1 MSTEWR
7 LTTRYIVGLGLVFF
21 ALFVLYLSRS
31 VIPLL
36 IIGALIA
43 FLVRPIISLLHYR
56 LKMPWALAV
65 LITYLLVTVLILLA
79 PLIFV
84 PPIVGA
90 VNFLLNLDY
99 QALIDNT
106 LQWLGTS
113 LLTLKN
119 IDYQILGISIAL
131 DNVVDPILSA
141 LQNTG
146 PVAMPRLPSLSTILN
161 SLGSIFAASY
171 GVAVGVVGTLFSG
184 VVSFVF
190 MILSAVYFNLH
201 AHKLYGW
208 FLDTVPQIYRSEIV
222 ILLRKLRLVWEH
234 FFKGQVLLM
243 VIVGGLVW
251 LGGTAIGLPGAFA
264 LGIIAG
270 LLEIIPNLG
279 PTLAAIPAVIVA
291 LLQGS
296 IYLDVSN
303 FVFALIVIGMYILI
317 NALENNLIVPKV
329 LGDAVDLHPLIIFVG
344 VIVGATTWGIM
355 GALLAAPIIGSGKE
369 IVGYLYR
376 KTLAEDP
383 FPPDEVARRKETS
396 QSKPGTMLEKM
407 RRIWPWRPDRLP
419 EATSSSDETE
429 ITQNEQIEN

>member
-1 MSTEWR
+1 
-7 LTTRYIVGLGLVFF
+7 
-21 ALFVLYLSRS
+21 
-31 VIPLL
+31 
-36 IIGALIA
+36 
-43 FLVRPIISLLHYR
+43 
-56 LKMPWALAV
+56 
-65 LITYLLVTVLILLA
+65 LLA

-90 VNFLLNLDY
+90 VNFLLALDY

-106 LQWLGTS
+106 LQWLEIS
-113 LLTLKN
+113 LLSLKDFDYYVMGFA
-119 IDYQILGISIAL
+119 IDL

-146 PVAMPRLPSLSTILN
+146 PVSMPQLPSLPTILN

-171 GVAVGVVGTLFSG
+171 GVAVGVVGTVFSG
-184 VVSFVF
+184 IVSFVF
-190 MILSAVYFNLH
+190 LILSAVYFNLH

-208 FLDTVPQIYRSEIV
+208 FLDTVPQNYHEEMV

-243 VIVGGLVW
+243 VIVGTLVW

-279 PTLAAIPAVIVA
+279 PTLSAIPAVIVA

-296 IYLDVSN
+296 TYLPVNN
-303 FVFALIVIGMYILI
+303 FTFALIVIGLYVLV

-329 LGDAVDLHPLIIFVG
+329 LGDAVDLHPLIVFIG
-344 VIVGATTWGIM
+344 VIVGATTWGIL
-355 GALLAAPIIGSGKE
+355 GALLAAPVIGSGKE
-369 IVGYLYR
+369 IVSYLYR
-376 KTLAEDP
+376 KTLAEAP
-383 FPPDEVARRKETS
+383 FPPDEVAEEKKET
-396 QSKPGTMLEKM
+396 PGRMSRTLREII
-407 RRIWPWRPDRLP
+407 RGIRHWRPAYLP
-419 EATSSSDETE
+419 EESSSSDEVET
-429 ITQNEQIEN
+429 TQNE

>member
-7 LTTRYIVGLGLVFF
+7 LTTRYIVGVGLALF
-21 ALFVLYLSRS
+21 AVFVLYLSRS

-43 FLVRPIISLLHYR
+43 FLVRPIISMLHYR
-56 LKMPWALAV
+56 LKVPWALAV

-79 PLIFV
+79 PLVFV

-90 VNFLLNLDY
+90 VNFLLDLDY
-99 QALIDNT
+99 QALIDST
-106 LQWLGTS
+106 LQWLENS
-113 LLTLKN
+113 LFSLKDFDYYVMGFA
-119 IDYQILGISIAL
+119 IDL
-131 DNVVDPILSA
+131 DTVLDPILSA

-184 VVSFVF
+184 IVSFVF

-208 FLDTVPQIYRSEIV
+208 FLDTVPQTYCSEMV

-243 VIVGGLVW
+243 VIVGALVW

-296 IYLDVSN
+296 TYLGVN
-303 FVFALIVIGMYILI
+303 HFVFALIVIGMYILI

-344 VIVGATTWGIM
+344 VIVGATTWGIL
-355 GALLAAPIIGSGKE
+355 GALLAAPVIGSGKE
-369 IVGYLYR
+369 IVNYLYR

-383 FPPDEVARRKETS
+383 FPPDEVAEERETTGRKS
-396 QSKPGTMLEKM
+396 ATMFEKI
-407 RRIWPWRPDRLP
+407 RRIWHWQPGDLP
-419 EATSSSDETE
+419 EVASSSGETE
-429 ITQNEQIEN
+429 TTQNE

>member
-1 MSTEWR
+1 MTTEWR
-7 LTTRYIVGLGLVFF
+7 LTTRYIVGVGLVLF
-21 ALFVLYLSRS
+21 ALFILYLSRS

-43 FLVRPIISLLHYR
+43 FLVRPIISLLHHR
-56 LKMPWALAV
+56 LKVPWALAV
-65 LITYLLVTVLILLA
+65 FVTYLLVTVLILLA
-79 PLIFV
+79 PLIFI

-90 VNFLLNLDY
+90 VEFLLALDY
-99 QALIDNT
+99 QALVDNA
-106 LQWLGTS
+106 LQWLENS
-113 LLTLKN
+113 LLSLKEFDYYVMGYA
-119 IDYQILGISIAL
+119 IDL
-131 DNVVDPILSA
+131 DGVVDPMLSA

-146 PVAMPRLPSLSTILN
+146 PVATPQLPSLSTILN

-184 VVSFVF
+184 IVAFVF

-208 FLDTVPQIYRSEIV
+208 FLSTVPQTYRSEMV
-222 ILLRKLRLVWEH
+222 ILLRRLRLVWEH

-296 IYLDVSN
+296 LYLDVSN
-303 FVFALIVIGMYILI
+303 FVFALIVIGMYIVI

-329 LGDAVDLHPLIIFVG
+329 LGDAVDLHPLIVFIG
-344 VIVGATTWGIM
+344 VIVGATTWGIL
-355 GALLAAPIIGSGKE
+355 GALLAAPIIGSTKE
-369 IVGYLYR
+369 IVSYLYR
-376 KTLAEDP
+376 KALAEDP
-383 FPPDEVARRKETS
+383 FPPDAEPEEKETS
-396 QSKPGTMLEKM
+396 GPGQSTMREKIQ
-407 RRIWPWRPDRLP
+407 RIWNWRPAGLP
-419 EATSSSDETE
+419 EESSSSEDET
-429 ITQNEQIEN
+429 TNDK

>member
-7 LTTRYIVGLGLVFF
+7 LTTRYIVGVGLAFF

-43 FLVRPIISLLHYR
+43 FLVRPIISMLHYR
-56 LKMPWALAV
+56 LKVPWALAV

-90 VNFLLNLDY
+90 VNFLLDLDY

-106 LQWLGTS
+106 LQWAEIS
-113 LLTLKN
+113 LLSLKGFDYYVMGFS
-119 IDYQILGISIAL
+119 IDL
-131 DNVVDPILSA
+131 DGVADPILSA

-184 VVSFVF
+184 IVSFVF

-201 AHKLYGW
+201 AHRLYSW
-208 FLDTVPQIYRSEIV
+208 FLDTVPQSSRSEMV
-222 ILLRKLRLVWEH
+222 ILLRQLRLVWEH

-243 VIVGGLVW
+243 VIVGALVW

-296 IYLDVSN
+296 TFLPVNN
-303 FVFALIVIGMYILI
+303 FVFALIVIGMYVLI

-344 VIVGATTWGIM
+344 VIVGATTWGIL

-369 IVGYLYR
+369 IISYLYR

-383 FPPDEVARRKETS
+383 FPPDEMPEEKETS
-396 QSKPGTMLEKM
+396 GRRSGILREK
-407 RRIWPWRPDRLP
+407 IQQFWNWRPADLP
-419 EATSSSDETE
+419 AESLSSDETE
-429 ITQNEQIEN
+429 TTQNE

>member
-1 MSTEWR
+1 
-7 LTTRYIVGLGLVFF
+7 VGVSLVLF
-21 ALFVLYLSRS
+21 AIFVLYVSRS

-56 LKMPWALAV
+56 LKVPWAVAV
-65 LITYLLVTVLILLA
+65 LITYLLATIVILLA

-90 VNFLLNLDY
+90 VNFLLALDY
-99 QALIDNT
+99 QALVDNA
-106 LQWLGTS
+106 LQWLET
-113 LLTLKN
+113 TLINLKDF
-119 IDYQILGISIAL
+119 DYYVMGYAVDL
-131 DNVVDPILSA
+131 DDVVDPILAA

-146 PVAMPRLPSLSTILN
+146 PVATPQLPSLPTILN
-161 SLGSIFAASY
+161 SLGSFFAASY
-171 GVAVGVVGTLFSG
+171 GVAVGVMGTLFSG
-184 VVSFVF
+184 VVAFVF

-208 FLDTVPQIYRSEIV
+208 FLNTVPQSYRSEMV
-222 ILLRKLRLVWEH
+222 ILLQRLRLVWEH

-296 IYLDVSN
+296 TYLDVSH
-303 FVFALIVIGMYILI
+303 FVFALIVIGMYVLI

-329 LGDAVDLHPLIIFVG
+329 LGDAVDLHPLIIFIG
-344 VIVGATTWGIM
+344 VIVGATTWGIL
-355 GALLAAPIIGSGKE
+355 GALLAAPVIGSGKE
-369 IVGYLYR
+369 IVSYLYR

-383 FPPDEVARRKETS
+383 FPPAEMSKQESTPS
-396 QSKPGTMLEKM
+396 QSGTIRQKIE
-407 RRIWPWRPDRLP
+407 RIWRWRPAGLP
-419 EATSSSDETE
+419 DESSSDRAET
-429 ITQNEQIEN
+429 TQNE

>member
-7 LTTRYIVGLGLVFF
+7 LTTRYMVGVGLVLF
-21 ALFVLYLSRS
+21 AIFVLYLSRS

-56 LKMPWALAV
+56 LKVPWALAV

-84 PPIVGA
+84 PPIVSA
-90 VNFLLNLDY
+90 VNFLLALDY
-99 QALIDNT
+99 QALIDSAQ
-106 LQWLGTS
+106 QWLGNS
-113 LLTLKN
+113 LLSLKEFDYSVMGFA
-119 IDYQILGISIAL
+119 IDL
-131 DNVVDPILSA
+131 DNLVDPMLSA

-146 PVAMPRLPSLSTILN
+146 PVAMPRLPSLSTIVN

-184 VVSFVF
+184 IVSFVF

-208 FLDTVPQIYRSEIV
+208 FLDTVPQIYRSEMV

-243 VIVGGLVW
+243 VIVGTLVW
-251 LGGTAIGLPGAFA
+251 LGGTIIGLPGAFA

-296 IYLDVSN
+296 TYLGVSH
-303 FVFALIVIGMYILI
+303 FVFALIVIGLYILV

-329 LGDAVDLHPLIIFVG
+329 LGDAVDLHPLIVFIG
-344 VIVGATTWGIM
+344 VIVGATTWGIL
-355 GALLAAPIIGSGKE
+355 GALLAAPIIGSTKE
-369 IVGYLYR
+369 IVSYLYR
-376 KTLAEDP
+376 KTLAENP
-383 FPPDEVARRKETS
+383 FPPDEVSEEKNHS
-396 QSKPGTMLEKM
+396 PQQSGTLREKIQ
-407 RRIWPWRPDRLP
+407 RIWQWRPADLVEEP
-419 EATSSSDETE
+419 SSSDDETE
-429 ITQNEQIEN
+429 ITRKE

>member
-1 MSTEWR
+1 MTTEWR
-7 LTTRYIVGLGLVFF
+7 LTTRYIVGVGLAFL
-21 ALFVLYLSRS
+21 AIFVLYLSRS

-65 LITYLLVTVLILLA
+65 LITYLLATVVILLA

-90 VNFLLNLDY
+90 VNFLLDLDY
-99 QALIDNT
+99 QALVDNT
-106 LQWLGTS
+106 LQWLETS
-113 LLTLKN
+113 LLSLKDFDYYVMGYA
-119 IDYQILGISIAL
+119 IDL
-131 DNVVDPILSA
+131 DSVVDPMLTA
-141 LQNTG
+141 LQSTG
-146 PVAMPRLPSLSTILN
+146 PVATPQLPSMSTILN

-171 GVAVGVVGTLFSG
+171 GVAVGVMGTLFSG
-184 VVSFVF
+184 IVAFVF

-208 FLDTVPQIYRSEIV
+208 FLNTVPQTYRSEMV

-296 IYLDVSN
+296 LYLDVSN
-303 FVFALIVIGMYILI
+303 FVFALIVIGMYVLI

-329 LGDAVDLHPLIIFVG
+329 LGDAVDLHPLIILVG
-344 VIVGATTWGIM
+344 VIVGATTWGIL
-355 GALLAAPIIGSGKE
+355 GALLAAPVIGSSKE
-369 IVGYLYR
+369 IISYLYR
-376 KTLAEDP
+376 KTLAEDS
-383 FPPDEVARRKETS
+383 FPPDEVAEDKEVS
-396 QSKPGTMLEKM
+396 GQRSDTMREKIQ
-407 RRIWPWRPDRLP
+407 RIWNWRPAGLP
-419 EATSSSDETE
+419 EESPSSDDEAET
-429 ITQNEQIEN
+429 TQNE

>member
-1 MSTEWR
+1 VG
-7 LTTRYIVGLGLVFF
+7 VGLALF
-21 ALFVLYLSRS
+21 AIFVLYLSRS

-56 LKMPWALAV
+56 VKVPWALAV
-65 LITYLLVTVLILLA
+65 FVTYLLVTILILLA
-79 PLIFV
+79 PLILV
-84 PPIVGA
+84 PPVVGA
-90 VNFLLNLDY
+90 VNFLLELDY

-106 LQWLGTS
+106 LQLLEDS
-113 LLTLKN
+113 LVSLKEF
-119 IDYQILGISIAL
+119 DYYILGYAIDL
-131 DNVVDPILSA
+131 DGVVDPMLSG

-146 PVAMPRLPSLSTILN
+146 PVATPQLPSLSTILN

-184 VVSFVF
+184 IVAFVF

-208 FLDTVPQIYRSEIV
+208 LLNTVPQTHRSEMV
-222 ILLRKLRLVWEH
+222 ILLRRLRLVWEH

-243 VIVGGLVW
+243 VIVGTLVW

-296 IYLDVSN
+296 LYLDVSN
-303 FVFALIVIGMYILI
+303 FVFALIVIGMYILV

-329 LGDAVDLHPLIIFVG
+329 LGDAVDLHPLIVFIG
-344 VIVGATTWGIM
+344 VIVGAITWGIL
-355 GALLAAPIIGSGKE
+355 GALLAAPVIGSSKE
-369 IVGYLYR
+369 IVSYLYR
-376 KTLAEDP
+376 KALAEDP
-383 FPPDEVARRKETS
+383 FPPDEVSEEKETS
-396 QSKPGTMLEKM
+396 GRRLGTLREKVQ
-407 RRIWPWRPDRLP
+407 RIWHWRPADLP
-419 EATSSSDETE
+419 EESSSSDAT
-429 ITQNEQIEN
+429 TQNE